1 MICIHSVIHAS
12 LLSRASSAFDQILQR
27 EAWNTYDADFQKA
40 LVVKNPFFHLEE
52 FWDIPIRPYIAA
64 MQKRGL
70 FTCKPHSRVRWETN
84 CNRWVS
90 ELFSAPYY
98 QATRTVVPEW
108 RVSSHL

>member
-1 MICIHSVIHAS
+1 
-12 LLSRASSAFDQILQR
+12 
-27 EAWNTYDADFQKA
+27 
-40 LVVKNPFFHLEE
+40 
-52 FWDIPIRPYIAA
+52 